1 MREARQYNGKLL
13 PIRDAHMAVRKA
25 GIVGLRYQNGR
36 VEVCVISSRKHP
48 GRLVLPKG
56 TIEAHEK
63 PRQAAAREAFEEAGL
78 KGEVSKTGRLRVSR
92 DGRKAKKSRAHA
104 AYYPM
109 PVSKVADK
117 WPERKIRARR
127 WVSLSSLAQ
136 KKKYFYIW
144 RIVRQ
149 MENGDKKGW
158 NKLIQQMRQ
167 SKFRKSIT
175 GK

>member
-1 MREARQYNGKLL
+1 
-13 PIRDAHMAVRKA
+13 MAVRKA

-36 VEVCVISSRKHP
+36 VEVCVITSRKHP

-56 TIEAHEK
+56 TVEAEEK

-78 KGEVSKTGRLRVSR
+78 KGEVTKAARLRVCR
-92 DGRKAKKSRAHA
+92 NGRKARASRAYS

-109 PVSKVADK
+109 PVSKVAAK
-117 WPERKIRARR
+117 WPESKTRIRK
-127 WVSLSSLAQ
+127 WVALSSLAQ
-136 KKKYFYIW
+136 KKKYFYVW

-158 NKLIQQMRQ
+158 SKLIQQMRRLK
-167 SKFRKSIT
+167 SRKSVT